1 MSYQHL
7 LGLPLRHKWQ
17 DIKGLEAELLKYLL
31 LSGDR
36 KMTGPLNMDSHQIKK
51 VLLEYL
57 EADPPLAQG
66 RLWLRK
72 TIFET
77 YPMVAYSPDGSEI
90 RKLQTD
96 KHSHY
101 TAYSD
106 WYKIVATEVSTS
118 STTYEDLIAT
128 ISKTFDLAHL
138 LIFFFTHN
146 VKNEGT
152 LASRGT
158 DFKVQYGDGEGNW
171 SDLSG
176 ASFRWTDGLAD
187 YKTMSVTFIS
197 YMIAPFSEKREFKV
211 QWKVDDAN
219 YPCWSKNRFFI
230 IKSFVIGDGV
240 AQQ

>member
-1 MSYQHL
+1 MSSIIEMKQILQQYF
-7 LGLPLRHKWQ
+7 
-17 DIKGLEAELLKYLL
+17 LL
-31 LSGDR
+31 LNGKRPMKGALD
-36 KMTGPLNMDSHQIKK
+36 MGEHQIKK

-57 EADPPLAQG
+57 TTDPPLAQG

-72 TIFET
+72 TIFEP
-77 YPMVAYSPDGSEI
+77 YPMVAYSPDGIEF

-106 WYKIVATEVSTS
+106 YYKIDATEVSTDS
-118 STTYEDLIAT
+118 LTYEDLIST
-128 ISKTFDLAHL
+128 IAKTYDLNHL

-152 LASRGT
+152 LASRGS
-158 DFKVQYGDGEGNW
+158 DFKIQLGDGEGGW

-176 ASFRWTDGLAD
+176 AQFRWTDGLAD
-187 YKTMSVTFIS
+187 YKTMSVSFLS
-197 YMIAPFSEKREFKV
+197 FVMEPLSSKREFKI
-211 QWKVDDAN
+211 QWKVDDTS

-230 IKSFVIGDGV
+230 IKSFVIGDGISS
-240 AQQ
+240 Q